1 MFQDVIKI
9 LISIPDTCNSASR
22 AQEQKLGPHTIIQI
36 ALNIQVFLKCVNLSD
51 QDGHIESCNSI
62 FLLSCF
68 KIYFH
73 LFWDWNYKAVT

>member
-36 ALNIQVFLKCVNLSD
+36 TLNIQVVLKCVNLSG
-51 QDGHIESCNSI
+51 QDGHIESCNSR

-68 KIYFH
+68 KIYFP
-73 LFWDWNYKAVT
+73 LFWEWDNKAVS